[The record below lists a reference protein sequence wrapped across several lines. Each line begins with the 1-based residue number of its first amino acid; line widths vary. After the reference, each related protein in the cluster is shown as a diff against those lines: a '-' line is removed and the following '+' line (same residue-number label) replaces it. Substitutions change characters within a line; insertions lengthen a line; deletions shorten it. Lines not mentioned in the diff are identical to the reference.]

1 MKKKVI
7 SVVLASA
14 MALSLAACSGTTT
27 ENGTGTG
34 TGDTN
39 TTTTDTTT
47 TTTTDST
54 DTTAAAAEEEY
65 QLSTIK
71 FVCDGT
77 LTATADNGQDAFEA
91 QWEAA
96 VSEKMGYNVD
106 LVIDQQ
112 DHSGYKDAV
121 GRILL
126 GGDLPDVMIM
136 SADMYKQYQT
146 TGLLWNM
153 ADAYNN
159 AEFQSRMDMPL
170 INQNMMTADGALYG
184 FAPYYGNGCV
194 TYVKQA
200 WLDAVGISADSIKT
214 YDDYINMLTAFATQ
228 DPDGNGVDGDT
239 YGVIAAGFGKM
250 DEAPYINY
258 MAEFYQGAYP
268 AILQD
273 ANGVWYDG
281 FQTQEMKDAL
291 LRMQDA
297 YNNGLID
304 PETLT
309 ATTKI
314 AREKFF
320 SNDQTGSSG
329 AFTYWAGTWYQTL
342 TDNLIKNEVDSEL
355 VELAPIKEIK
365 DTWGGYL
372 NREAPVFVIL
382 DDGDGNDA
390 RENAIFKAFI
400 ETMLDGGTVQTL
412 WTYGA
417 EDVHWSTK
425 AEEFVTNAGTD
436 KEKTYSYEDGEFH
449 LKQSPNDENTVWK
462 KNLIDSA
469 LVIAHLND
477 DTPAAAAK
485 GTDLATIGN
494 QFFTANCV
502 DAPAGASC
510 QTLTDYAADI
520 ADAKNEVIANVVTK
534 NGDVDAA
541 IDGYVA
547 KVGAIIDQALAE
559 LNAQ

>member
-1 MKKKVI
+1 MKKKVL

-14 MALSLAACSGTTT
+14 MALSLAACA
-27 ENGTGTG
+27 
-34 TGDTN
+34 N
-39 TTTTDTTT
+39 TTTDNGAATDNGSSATENN
-47 TTTTDST
+47 
-54 DTTAAAAEEEY
+54 TADNTADNTAAAEEEAY
-65 QLSTIK
+65 QLSTLRM
-71 FVCDGT
+71 VVDGT
-77 LTATADNGQDAFEA
+77 LTANEDNRQDAFEE
-91 QWEAA
+91 QWEKA
-96 VSEKMGYNVD
+96 VSEKMGYAID

-153 ADAYNN
+153 ADAYEN

-170 INQNMMTADGALYG
+170 INENMKTADGALYG

-194 TYVKQA
+194 TYVKQSWA
-200 WLDAVGISADSIKT
+200 DAVGIDLSTVKT
-214 YDDYINMLTAFATQ
+214 YDDYINLLTAFATG

-268 AILQD
+268 AILQGED
-273 ANGVWYDG
+273 GVWYDG

-297 YNNGLID
+297 YNKKLID

-309 ATTKI
+309 ASTKI

-342 TDNLIKNEVDSEL
+342 TDNLIKNEVDTDL
-355 VELAPIKEIK
+355 VMLAPIKEIT

-372 NREAPVFVIL
+372 NREAPVWVIL

-390 RENAIFKAFI
+390 REQAIFDAFI

-417 EDVHWSTK
+417 EDVHWTTH
-425 AEEFVTNAGTD
+425 AEEFVLNAGTD
-436 KEKTYSYEDGEFH
+436 KEKAYSYEEGEFH
-449 LKQSPNDENTVWK
+449 LKQTPNDPNALWK
-462 KNLIDSA
+462 KNLIDPA
-469 LVIAHLND
+469 LVVAHLND

-485 GTDLATIGN
+485 GTDLATQGN
-494 QFFTANCV
+494 KFFTANCV

-520 ADAKNEVIANVVTK
+520 ADAKNTVIASVVTQ

-541 IDGYVA
+541 MEGYKA
-547 KVGAIIDQALAE
+547 AVGAIIDQALAE